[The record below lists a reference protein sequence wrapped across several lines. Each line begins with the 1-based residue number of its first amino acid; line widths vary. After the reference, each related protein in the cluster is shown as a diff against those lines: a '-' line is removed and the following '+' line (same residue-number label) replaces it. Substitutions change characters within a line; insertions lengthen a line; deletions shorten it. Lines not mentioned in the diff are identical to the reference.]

1 MFTLLP
7 DQSFFIIIINLF
19 LLCNVQT
26 SKGNYSYLAES
37 PDSENS
43 SIVMHQKEAPVS
55 DKTDYKSLLT

>member
-7 DQSFFIIIINLF
+7 DQSFFYYYFNLF

-37 PDSENS
+37 PNSENS

-55 DKTDYKSLLT
+55 DETDCKSLLT